1 MHTILYVG
9 STTDLTYERELIAEW
24 GKRDV
29 TIATCAS
36 LENDLAAT
44 GTDGTAPEAPDP
56 LVGVSVVVLESGT
69 MDAEKLLAHPYLS
82 AVVILDDENAEVDV
96 EAATKAEI
104 WVTRA
109 ANRAIISR
117 LPFVSRQEPLRST
130 RRHAL
135 QDALACIAGERPS
148 GRINEL

>member
-9 STTDLTYERELIAEW
+9 SSTDLTYERELIEEW
-24 GKRDV
+24 GKRNV
-29 TIATCAS
+29 AIATCAS
-36 LENDLAAT
+36 LETSLAAT
-44 GTDGTAPEAPDP
+44 GTDDAVAEAPDP

-69 MDAEKLLAHPYLS
+69 MDAEKLLAHPHLS
-82 AVVILDDENAEVDV
+82 AVVILDDDNAEVDV

-117 LPFVSRQEPLRST
+117 LPFVSKAEPLRST

>member
-9 STTDLTYERELIAEW
+9 STTDLNYERELIEEW
-24 GKRDV
+24 GKRNV
-29 TIATCAS
+29 AIATCAS
-36 LENDLAAT
+36 LDAPLAAT
-44 GTDGTAPEAPDP
+44 GTDDAVAEAPDP
-56 LVGVSVVVLESGT
+56 LVGVSVVVLESGA
-69 MDAEKLLAHPYLS
+69 MDAERLLAHPYLS
-82 AVVILDDENAEVDV
+82 AIVILDDENAEVDV

-109 ANRAIISR
+109 ANHDLISR
-117 LPFVSRQEPLRST
+117 LPFVSRTEPARST

-148 GRINEL
+148 GRVNEL

>member
-9 STTDLTYERELIAEW
+9 PTTDLNYERELIEEW
-24 GKRDV
+24 GKRNV
-29 TIATCAS
+29 TIASCAS
-36 LENDLAAT
+36 LENSLAAT
-44 GTDGTAPEAPDP
+44 GTDGAVAEAPDP
-56 LVGVSVVVLESGT
+56 LLGVSVVVLEAGS
-69 MDAEKLLAHPYLS
+69 MDAEKLLSHPYLS
-82 AVVILDDENAEVDV
+82 AVVILDDDNVEVDV

-109 ANRAIISR
+109 ANHAIISR

-135 QDALACIAGERPS
+135 QDALASISGERPS

>member
-29 TIATCAS
+29 TLATCAS
-36 LENDLAAT
+36 LETSLAAT
-44 GTDGTAPEAPDP
+44 GTDGAVAEAPDP
-56 LVGVSVVVLESGT
+56 LVGVSVVVLESGS
-69 MDAEKLLAHPYLS
+69 MDAEKLLTHQHLS
-82 AVVILDDENAEVDV
+82 AVVLLDDENTEVDV

-104 WVTRA
+104 WVTRP
-109 ANRAIISR
+109 ANHNLISK
-117 LPFVSRQEPLRST
+117 LPFVTREEPTRSS

-135 QDALACIAGERPS
+135 QDALASIAGERPS